1 MNYLVT
7 GGTGFVGAYAV
18 KAIVEAGHRV
28 TVFDLML
35 NREYLADVLGNSTA
49 DEVQMISGD
58 VTDLPAVLRAMRSAE
73 AQRVVHLAA
82 TLSVSSEANPLRTLK
97 VNCEGTL
104 NVFEA
109 ALALGVSKVVWASSV
124 AVFGISGDREEFIE
138 NDAHHEPTG
147 LYGAVKSF
155 NESLG
160 MHYKNQRGLDNIGLR
175 FTVVYGYGKAFTKA
189 RGTGA
194 DFMTEL
200 LEKPAGGEPGVI
212 RNGDDAPDF
221 LYAEDVGRAIHL
233 ATEAPLCP
241 HVGPHHLRQHRI
253 DARRRGVG
261 QTAIAGRRPAGGGRP
276 HVRRHELRPLGHR
289 SRHRLQPAIHPGG
302 RLPGHHQQRAQEAR
316 PAAGLTCL
324 WDSTLRIMPLTR
336 CVVRVFQE

>member
-35 NREYLADVLGNSTA
+35 NREYLADVLGSPAA
-49 DEVQMISGD
+49 DEVQTISGD

-124 AVFGISGDREEFIE
+124 AVFGISGDREGFIE

-160 MHYKNQRGLDNIGLR
+160 MHYKTQRGLDNIGLR
-175 FTVVYGYGKAFTKA
+175 FTVVYGYGKGLTVA

-194 DFMTEL
+194 DFVTEL
-200 LEKPAGGEPGVI
+200 LEKPAIGEPGVI
-212 RNGDDAPDF
+212 RNGGDTPDF

-233 ATEAPLCP
+233 ATESPLCP
-241 HVGPHHLRQHRI
+241 QSGLTICGSTGSMHDAVAIVKRLLPDADLRVEDGRTI
-253 DARRRGVG
+253 GAMNYDPSVTEA
-261 QTAIAGRRPAGGGRP
+261 AIGYSPQFTMEDGFRATINN
-276 HVRRHELRPLGHR
+276 VRRKHG
-289 SRHRLQPAIHPGG
+289 
-302 RLPGHHQQRAQEAR
+302 LP
-316 PAAGLTCL
+316 
-324 WDSTLRIMPLTR
+324 SI
-336 CVVRVFQE
+336 

>member
-18 KAIVEAGHRV
+18 KSLVEAGHRV

-35 NREYLADVLGNSTA
+35 NREYLADVLGVPAA

-82 TLSVSSEANPLRTLK
+82 TLSVSSEVNPLRTLK
-97 VNCEGTL
+97 VNCEGTV

-124 AVFGISGDREEFIE
+124 AVFGISGEREGFIE
-138 NDAHHEPTG
+138 NNAHHEPTG

-160 MHYKNQRGLDNIGLR
+160 MHYKNRRGLDNIGLR
-175 FTVVYGYGKAFTKA
+175 FTVAYGYGKGLTVA

-194 DFMTEL
+194 DFVTEL
-200 LEKPAGGEPGVI
+200 LEKPAIGEPGVI
-212 RNGDDAPDF
+212 RNGGDTPDF
-221 LYAEDVGRAIHL
+221 LYAEDAGRALHL
-233 ATEAPLCP
+233 ASEAPPCPQSGLTICGSAESMRDAVALVKRLLPAADLRVEDGVTIGAMNYDPSVTEAAIGYSPQFALED
-241 HVGPHHLRQHRI
+241 GFRATI
-253 DARRRGVG
+253 NAMRRKHG
-261 QTAIAGRRPAGGGRP
+261 
-276 HVRRHELRPLGHR
+276 
-289 SRHRLQPAIHPGG
+289 
-302 RLPGHHQQRAQEAR
+302 LPQ
-316 PAAGLTCL
+316 
-324 WDSTLRIMPLTR
+324 I
-336 CVVRVFQE
+336 

>member
-1 MNYLVT
+1 M
-7 GGTGFVGAYAV
+7 
-18 KAIVEAGHRV
+18 
-28 TVFDLML
+28 
-35 NREYLADVLGNSTA
+35 
-49 DEVQMISGD
+49 SGD
-58 VTDLPAVLRAMRSAE
+58 VTDLPAVLRAMGSAQ

-82 TLSVSSEANPLRTLK
+82 TLSVSSEVNPLRTLK

-124 AVFGISGDREEFIE
+124 AVFGISGEREGFIE
-138 NDAHHEPTG
+138 NNAHHEPTG

-175 FTVVYGYGKAFTKA
+175 FTVVYGYGKALTMA

-194 DFMTEL
+194 DFVTEL
-200 LEKPAGGEPGVI
+200 LEKPAIGEPGVI

-241 HVGPHHLRQHRI
+241 QSGLTICGTTGSMH
-253 DARRRGVG
+253 DAVALVKQLLPR
-261 QTAIAGRRPAGGGRP
+261 RRPAGRERP
-276 HVRRHELRPLGHR
+276 HDRHHELRPLGHR
-289 SRHRLQPAIHPGG
+289 GRHRLQPAIHHGG
-302 RLPGHHQQRAQEAR
+302 RLSGHHQHHAQEAR
-316 PAAGLTCL
+316 PAAGLTRL
-324 WDSTLRIMPLTR
+324 FGFNLPRTYFMS
-336 CVVRVFQE
+336 